1 MSRIS
6 ENMKKTRL
14 SSGLSQKQLAKKL
27 GTSESF
33 INEVE
38 NGRKVLSD
46 SMISRLSKIFNIDL
60 DDINMYSEEQKN
72 DEEVVVKRAKE
83 EKVNEVWSDAFSSV
97 IKSVPVYEYN
107 LKTIAETKQMPVMSN
122 KIEGFSQDKV
132 AFLLIE
138 DDEMMGFRVTKGDIA
153 FVYVNHEIENNSIC
167 LIEYNQL
174 RCIRQIKKL
183 DANKVLLISNGG
195 SSLRTETVNPKDI
208 KVLARLVK
216 LEIKL

>member
-107 LKTIAETKQMPVMSN
+107 LKTIVETKQMPVMSN

-195 SSLRTETVNPKDI
+195 SSLRTETINPKDI